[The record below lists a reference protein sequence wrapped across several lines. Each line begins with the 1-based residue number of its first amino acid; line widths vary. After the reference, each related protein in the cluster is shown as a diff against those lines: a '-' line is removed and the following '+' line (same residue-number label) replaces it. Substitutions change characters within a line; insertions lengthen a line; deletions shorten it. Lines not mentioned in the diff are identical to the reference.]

1 MTTRCQVTTA
11 TYQGLFLIFKKY
23 FSIIPT
29 TYIHFIDLDDRDHL
43 ISLSK
48 AANNNCDTNV
58 DVTVVAPCSVGDCDG
73 MIHEDAKF
81 GAPSDVDCCSESITS
96 ESFDSDFDDY
106 RSDLDPEY
114 DATDSEYYASD
125 LKYNSETN
133 DPSNSDTDVELL
145 RPASLTENEIEKHK
159 VILNLQQRLLRLKK
173 RISS

>member
-1 MTTRCQVTTA
+1 
-11 TYQGLFLIFKKY
+11 
-23 FSIIPT
+23 
-29 TYIHFIDLDDRDHL
+29 
-43 ISLSK
+43 
-48 AANNNCDTNV
+48 
-58 DVTVVAPCSVGDCDG
+58 VGDCDG

-173 RISS
+173 RNQQLENKVKDLERTIEGLTIPEIDMIKQIKSDSTEDPWSAFMLD